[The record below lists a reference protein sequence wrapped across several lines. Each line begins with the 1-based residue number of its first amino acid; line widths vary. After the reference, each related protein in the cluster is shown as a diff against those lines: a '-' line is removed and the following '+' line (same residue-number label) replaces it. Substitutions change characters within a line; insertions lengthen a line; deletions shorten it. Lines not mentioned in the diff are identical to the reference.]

1 MNKEKKEYSHP
12 CLCPVAVRNPYLMV
26 DNYKVR
32 FLSFA
37 SLIIIFYLPFTTMK
51 TLADSSL
58 ISKTSLAY
66 QYLNLF
72 HDFFFQQFTVTAT
85 FQIKGTMIGT
95 NIYQFL
101 TAKEQ
106 TATLTILAFTLI
118 ETFSNDCPLPI
129 NLCKINNVE
138 GVKVYR
144 V

>member
-1 MNKEKKEYSHP
+1 M
-12 CLCPVAVRNPYLMV
+12 
-26 DNYKVR
+26 
-32 FLSFA
+32 
-37 SLIIIFYLPFTTMK
+37 
-51 TLADSSL
+51 
-58 ISKTSLAY
+58 
-66 QYLNLF
+66 
-72 HDFFFQQFTVTAT
+72 TAT
-85 FQIKGTMIGT
+85 FQIKGTVIGT